1 MSTTIS
7 TRRRRIGSVLAS
19 TVLVASAFALSGAQP
34 ASAAPVTVKYRLSG
48 TMAIAGT
55 ELPLPDNATW
65 TGRVD
70 RAKGTITNGKST
82 IPDIVIPPTES
93 LPVAVTVRISDAAAS
108 TGTVNSKGVVTL
120 NVRYKAELIG
130 LGCTINPIAVS
141 LSSAGGVNL
150 DKGNSFAILAAT
162 GFNVPAMPVTD
173 ACSSAIADPANAT
186 LGLPTTDTAIQLT
199 LQGPP
204 AAPKGAAAPG
214 KRQITFGWKPG
225 ANPGGEPVT
234 GYSIRY
240 RVGKGKWKNG
250 GNVSANA
257 KSKRFTKLKP
267 GTAYTFQVRATNA
280 VGVGAWSVP
289 VSAKPRR

>member
-19 TVLVASAFALSGAQP
+19 SVLVASAFALSGAQP
-34 ASAAPVTVKYRLSG
+34 ASAAPVTVTYRLSG

-65 TGRVD
+65 TGRID
-70 RAKGTITNGKST
+70 RAQGTITNGKST
-82 IPDIVIPPTES
+82 IPDIVIPATES
-93 LPVAVTVRISDAAAS
+93 LPLEVTVRISDAAAS
-108 TGTVNSKGVVTL
+108 TGTVSSTGVVSL
-120 NVRYKAELIG
+120 NVRYKAELVGI
-130 LGCTINPIAVS
+130 GCTINPIAVT

-150 DKGNSFAILAAT
+150 DKGNSFAVLSAT
-162 GFNVPAMPVTD
+162 GFNVPAMPITSTCLDV
-173 ACSSAIADPANAT
+173 IADPANAT
-186 LGLPTTDTAIQLT
+186 LGLPSTDTAIQLT

-204 AAPKGAAAPG
+204 AAPKGSAKAG
-214 KRQITFGWKPG
+214 KRQITFAWKPG

-240 RVGKGKWKNG
+240 RQGKGKWKNG
-250 GNVSANA
+250 GNVAASA

-267 GTAYTFQVRATNA
+267 GTSHTFQVRATNA